1 MTTATETPAP
11 VKPARKPRQVKPV
24 SGSVRWLKRLVL
36 PLGIGRLEIVN
47 ANGVAE
53 QYDVGAH
60 LDTDDRVVGFRMVKD
75 DDEGYDLF
83 TDSARWTCSCPHF
96 EFHGHQDRKGCKH
109 AAGLR
114 AALQAIG
121 QLPPAPAAPASVVAA
136 PAVTWD
142 SF

>member
-1 MTTATETPAP
+1 MSTLTSSAPA
-11 VKPARKPRQVKPV
+11 VKPTRKPRIVKPV
-24 SGSVRWLKRLVL
+24 TGSVRWFKRLVL

-47 ANGVAE
+47 ANGQPE

-60 LDTDDRVVGFRMVKD
+60 LDTDDRVVGFRLVKD

-109 AAGLR
+109 AAGLW

-121 QLPPAPAAPASVVAA
+121 QLPPAPPAPA
-136 PAVTWD
+136 PAVTGASEWD